1 MLEWGLDSGKP
12 WEGNSSLNQE
22 KKQKPMRHVSVY
34 VHLHMYKQQGACVYV
49 CVYTYKVIVLIFCST
64 PPPVHERFLLSNI
77 YFTGEGMGRVLAHF
91 APSPTHTTAQTH
103 THTDKHTHTHTAHTH
118 TEISTHTHTHKHKR
132 THRHTDTQTHTHT
145 LGHDRST
152 LPRQLA
158 GVSVSVNPKP

>member
-64 PPPVHERFLLSNI
+64 PPPVHERFLLSSI

-103 THTDKHTHTHTAHTH
+103 THTDKHTHTHRTHTH
-118 TEISTHTHTHKHKR
+118 RNKHTHTHTR
-132 THRHTDTQTHTHT
+132 TNTNVHTDTQTHRHTHT
-145 LGHDRST
+145 HSVTIGARCH
-152 LPRQLA
+152 
-158 GVSVSVNPKP
+158 VSWRVCRFR